1 MVLSRRFAIA
11 LFASLVMVVPAA
23 SVLVVAGEGAAEG
36 ESVLRI
42 GFLQKIDSLNPL
54 MGGSDTAWM
63 FYGLVYD
70 TPQCVDGQMNIVG
83 NLCTRAIAV
92 PSTDPDMIANDEPY
106 GSVWEYTVANDAK
119 WHDGEPFTVDDLA
132 FNLNLNADNYESMW
146 ANQPFTYFMSY
157 AEVIDEETVRVHFY
171 DRISGEPTPAA
182 YGKILGIPM
191 LPKHK
196 LGDMSPSELAFSWSG
211 VFDGDDVPLVGTG
224 PFMAQADIYQS
235 WQDGGPI
242 TLVRN
247 PDYHWGAEKGEYV
260 KFDKIV
266 MRFYEAASAMEDDLK
281 AGVLDVTQLPPD
293 NFEELEAGIDAGY
306 TKGIATYSGLRCT
319 QYFTEV
325 AVNMNL
331 AGPNPSRLDPVI
343 RQALAKAMN
352 KEYIAD
358 TLYLGYAEPGSTL
371 ISPVNPTWHYEPTS
385 SEMLTYDIGAAN
397 EMLEAAGYRYTTDS
411 PRVRVCSDDSLAV
424 RNGWATNSTTLSYDM
439 VVRTESPEE
448 RVIAAYLE
456 SQWRSVGVDMDYTI
470 VDESDLG
477 PIAYS
482 YAYDMIIWY
491 WSSDIDP
498 NYQLFCQ
505 SSLAWSG
512 WSDNKYYNASYDA
525 NYIDSVHEMDRVVRK
540 TYTDNCQRI
549 HYEDAAYMILA
560 YPYQTYA
567 WRTDTFTGWGDWSE
581 EPGRSIDNFWSG
593 NPLWFD
599 LEPVK
604 PGTSTMMYVA
614 IGVASAGA
622 VAVPVI
628 FFHRRRRKVSK

>member
-1 MVLSRRFAIA
+1 MTLSRRSAIA
-11 LFASLVMVVPAA
+11 LFASLVLVVPVA

-70 TPQCVDGQMNIVG
+70 TPQCVDGQMNPVG

-106 GSVWEYTVANDAK
+106 GSVWEYTVASDAK
-119 WHDGEPFTVDDLA
+119 WHDGEPFTVDDLV

-182 YGKILGIPM
+182 YGKMLGIPM

-211 VFDGDDVPLVGTG
+211 VFDGEDIPLVGTG
-224 PFMAQADIYQS
+224 PFMAQADIYET

-247 PDYHWGAEKGEYV
+247 PEYHWGAEKGEYV

-293 NFEELEAGIDAGY
+293 NFEELQAGIAAGY
-306 TKGIATYSGLRCT
+306 TTDIVTYSGLRCT

-358 TLYLGYAEPGSTL
+358 TLYRGFAEPGSTL

-385 SEMLTYDIGAAN
+385 SEMLTYDIAAAN

-411 PRVRVCSDDSLAV
+411 PRVRVCSDDSQAV
-424 RNGWATNSTTLSYDM
+424 RNGWATNTTMLSYDM

-477 PIAYS
+477 LIAYS

-525 NYIDSVHEMDRVVRK
+525 SYMDSVHEMDRAVRK

-614 IGVASAGA
+614 IGGASAGA
-622 VAVPVI
+622 VAVAVI
-628 FFHRRRRKVSK
+628 FFLRMRRKASK